1 MDIGKQ
7 WYGAV
12 CGSGVKERIEMIGEK
27 IQLIETI

>member
-12 CGSGVKERIEMIGEK
+12 CGSGMKNRIEMIGEK
-27 IQLIETI
+27 IQDTKTI